1 MTAHE
6 PLSLG
11 VLASGS
17 GTNFEAI
24 ADEIDAGR
32 LPARIQTIVC
42 NRPGAAIIEKARKR
56 ALHVELLDHR
66 AYADRATFDAAVR
79 DHLRQ
84 RGVELV
90 VLAGFDRIVTA
101 TLLSAFRDR
110 VLNIHPA
117 LLPAFPGVDAQ
128 RQACEYGVTLAG
140 ATVHLVDEH
149 VDHGPILVQAA
160 VPVQPGEH
168 VESVRRRILAQE
180 HRIYP
185 FAIRLFA
192 QGRVRVEGRL
202 ALVDGRPA
210 VGAEAL
216 ISPPLEI

>member
-1 MTAHE
+1 MTARV
-6 PLSLG
+6 PLPLG

-24 ADEIDAGR
+24 ADEIEAGR
-32 LPARIQTIVC
+32 LPATLETLVC
-42 NRPGAAIIEKARKR
+42 NRPGAAVIDKAQKR
-56 ALHVELLDHR
+56 ALHVEILDHR
-66 AYADRATFDAAVR
+66 SYPDRTTFDAAVR

-117 LLPAFPGVDAQ
+117 LLPAFRGVDAQ

-160 VPVQPGEH
+160 VPVQPGES
-168 VESVRRRILAQE
+168 VEELRRRILAQE
-180 HRIYP
+180 HRI
-185 FAIRLFA
+185 
-192 QGRVRVEGRL
+192 
-202 ALVDGRPA
+202 
-210 VGAEAL
+210 
-216 ISPPLEI
+216 